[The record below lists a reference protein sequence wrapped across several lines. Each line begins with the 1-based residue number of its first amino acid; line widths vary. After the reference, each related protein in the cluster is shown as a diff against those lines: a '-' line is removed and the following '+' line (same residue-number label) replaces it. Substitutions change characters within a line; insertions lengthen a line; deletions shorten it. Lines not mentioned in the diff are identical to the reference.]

1 VRVKAHAQH
10 SALIDRTLTYI
21 DSNLSG
27 DLSLHTLAGLLQI
40 TPSYLSTLFHRETGQ
55 TIACHINHKR
65 LNAACHL
72 LANTRLQVQTV
83 AQLSGFADPNYF
95 SKRFKQKYGVTPAQY
110 RLQQSAL
117 LHEV

>member
-1 VRVKAHAQH
+1 M
-10 SALIDRTLTYI
+10 
-21 DSNLSG
+21 
-27 DLSLHTLAGLLQI
+27 AGLLQI
-40 TPSYLSTLFHRETGQ
+40 TPSYLSSLFHRETGQ

-83 AQLSGFADPNYF
+83 AQLSGFSDPNYF
-95 SKRFKQKYGVTPAQY
+95 SKRFKQQYGVTPAQY